1 MITIITKSGLRIA
14 MHSEEEEREIMA
26 AALAD
31 PDAQPLTDEQL
42 AQMVPIQQLPEVLKK
57 LRKERA

>member
-1 MITIITKSGLRIA
+1 MWLTTKDGRKFWL
-14 MHSEEEEREIMA
+14 HSEEEDRKITE

-42 AQMVPIQQLPEVLKK
+42 AQMVPIQHMPELLKK

>member
-1 MITIITKSGLRIA
+1 MITLVTKRGFRII
-14 MHSEEEEREIMA
+14 MHSEEEERKIMA

-42 AQMVPIQQLPEVLKK
+42 AQMVPIQQMPELLKK
-57 LRKERA
+57 LRKESA

>member
-1 MITIITKSGLRIA
+1 MP
-14 MHSEEEEREIMA
+14 SEEEEREIME

-42 AQMVPIQQLPEVLKK
+42 AQMVPIQQMPELLKK
-57 LRKERA
+57 FRKERA

>member
-1 MITIITKSGLRIA
+1 
-14 MHSEEEEREIMA
+14 MHSEEEERKIMA

-42 AQMVPIQQLPEVLKK
+42 AQMVPIQQMPELLKK
-57 LRKERA
+57 LRKESA